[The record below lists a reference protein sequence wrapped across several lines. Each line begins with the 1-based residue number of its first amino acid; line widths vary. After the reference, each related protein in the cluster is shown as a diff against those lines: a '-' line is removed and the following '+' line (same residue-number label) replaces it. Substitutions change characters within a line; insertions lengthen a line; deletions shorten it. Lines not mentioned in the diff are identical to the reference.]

1 MKRRKKL
8 CIEDSIKPKV
18 LPNGEIKEEGLKL
31 NSTYKDYF
39 ALSLFA
45 EMLSSVA
52 EENNVESDN
61 DENVTEE
68 QMEVE

>member
-1 MKRRKKL
+1 MKRRNKIH
-8 CIEDSIKPKV
+8 IEESIKPKV
-18 LPNGEIKEEGLKL
+18 LPNGEIREEGLKL

-52 EENNVESDN
+52 EESDN

-68 QMEVE
+68 QKEVE